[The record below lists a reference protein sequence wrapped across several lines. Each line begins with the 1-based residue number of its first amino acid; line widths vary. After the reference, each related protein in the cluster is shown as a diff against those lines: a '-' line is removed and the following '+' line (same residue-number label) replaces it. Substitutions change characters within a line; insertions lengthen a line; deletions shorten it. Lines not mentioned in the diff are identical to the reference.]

1 VEGFKFRYL
10 KEALDAKV
18 VLEEKKAAL
27 ETHHW
32 IIQTSRNALQDNEWK
47 DFCDPGA
54 PQEVVVPKQQ
64 GSKGKSDLAEYEQV
78 VEKKSR
84 QTGER
89 GPDGEEEIA
98 FFNP

>member
-32 IIQTSRNALQDNEWK
+32 IIQTLRNALQDNE
-47 DFCDPGA
+47 
-54 PQEVVVPKQQ
+54 
-64 GSKGKSDLAEYEQV
+64 
-78 VEKKSR
+78 
-84 QTGER
+84 
-89 GPDGEEEIA
+89 
-98 FFNP
+98 